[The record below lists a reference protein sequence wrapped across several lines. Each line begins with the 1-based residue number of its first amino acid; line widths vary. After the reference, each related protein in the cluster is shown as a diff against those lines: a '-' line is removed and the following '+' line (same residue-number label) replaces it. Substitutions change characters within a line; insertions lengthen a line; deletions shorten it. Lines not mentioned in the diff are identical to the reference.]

1 MNPFYIAM
9 VQFAKGKMLDVGA
22 LDLLFK
28 STSQMDFCLEARA
41 HVRVRVRV
49 RVCVSRL
56 RLLL

>member
-28 STSQMDFCLEARA
+28 STSQIDFCLEARA

-49 RVCVSRL
+49 CVSRL

>member
-28 STSQMDFCLEARA
+28 STSQIDFCLEARA
-41 HVRVRVRV
+41 HMCVCVCVC
-49 RVCVSRL
+49 VCVSRL